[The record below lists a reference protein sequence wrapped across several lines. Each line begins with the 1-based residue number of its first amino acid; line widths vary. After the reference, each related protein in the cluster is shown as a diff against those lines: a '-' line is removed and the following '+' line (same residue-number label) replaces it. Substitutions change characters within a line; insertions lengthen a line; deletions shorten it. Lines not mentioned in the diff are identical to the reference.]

1 MKWGLPPQPS
11 HPRGIHGA
19 TFGVALHAKGP
30 VPRYTAAHLVL
41 LRGPRY
47 RHCPLF
53 CHAGGT
59 LLRVFTEGVANRSD
73 LGCMFPDQS
82 TPATFVSPTELRC
95 LAPPTNSSSTQC
107 RGEALEVTLLTGQA
121 TKNAVPLLRVPSP
134 AILGV
139 QPSRGYYRAPQWVRL
154 TGYGYVDSQQLSCLF
169 YNEAGL
175 QVSPNPTPPHPNAPQ
190 GCIRMAVHRRSTFP
204 SSTPS
209 KPFVASLPP
218 SLPPS
223 LPLPHPVR
231 AACRLW

>member
-1 MKWGLPPQPS
+1 M
-11 HPRGIHGA
+11 
-19 TFGVALHAKGP
+19 
-30 VPRYTAAHLVL
+30 
-41 LRGPRY
+41 
-47 RHCPLF
+47 
-53 CHAGGT
+53 
-59 LLRVFTEGVANRSD
+59 FTEGVANRSD

-175 QVSPNPTPPHPNAPQ
+175 QVSPHPTPPHPNAP
-190 GCIRMAVHRRSTFP
+190 HP
-204 SSTPS
+204 TP
-209 KPFVASLPP
+209 
-218 SLPPS
+218 
-223 LPLPHPVR
+223 PHPTPPHPTPPHPTPPHPTPPHPTPPHPNAPHPNAPHPTPPHPTPPHPTPPHPNAPHPTPPHLTPTHPTSPQR
-231 AACRLW
+231 TSGMY